1 MTDKLLNITMTEE
14 EVQLLLLCIDTNRE
28 TIKRRDDAS
37 SGMNQD
43 LLQQLAEMDMD
54 IREQAF
60 RGDGWDTDT
69 TTFLVTEDDFIQRGM
84 DAAEQAKINR
94 IAAAS
99 RDPTNCAPSRAQERR
114 NEKMMRGT
122 ATPCHPDAMNDPAD
136 W

>member
-1 MTDKLLNITMTEE
+1 MVDKLLNIRMTEE

-28 TIKRRDDAS
+28 TIKRRPDAS
-37 SGMNQD
+37 TGMNQD

-60 RGDGWDTDT
+60 RDDGWDAETA
-69 TTFLVTEDDFIQRGM
+69 TFSVAEDDFIQRGM
-84 DAAEQAKINR
+84 DAADQAKINR
-94 IAAAS
+94 GAAA
-99 RDPTNCAPSRAQERR
+99 SRAQERR

>member
-43 LLQQLAEMDMD
+43 LLQQLAEIDMD

-60 RGDGWDTDT
+60 RDDGWDTDT
-69 TTFLVTEDDFIQRGM
+69 TTFLVAEDDFVQRGM
-84 DAAEQAKINR
+84 DAAEQAKVNKR
-94 IAAAS
+94 AAA
-99 RDPTNCAPSRAQERR
+99 SRAQERR

>member
-1 MTDKLLNITMTEE
+1 MADKLLNITMTEE

-37 SGMNQD
+37 TGMNQD

-60 RGDGWDTDT
+60 RDDGWDTDT
-69 TTFLVTEDDFIQRGM
+69 TTFLVAEDDFIQRGM
-84 DAAEQAKINR
+84 DAAELAKTNR
-94 IAAAS
+94 LAAH
-99 RDPTNCAPSRAQERR
+99 SRAQERR
-114 NEKMMRGT
+114 NERMMKGT
-122 ATPCHPDAMNDPAD
+122 ATPCHPDFMNDPAD